1 MTKKILVGML
11 AFAMAFSGIVGPM
24 NSTLLCVRAAETST
38 QSGIVNFGRG
48 TASITIQGNTGQT
61 LVGKKFHLY
70 KLFHAENSVG
80 GESVNYTFNSE
91 YQTALR
97 HYRQQSV
104 AQPRHRDCAPSGK
117 DRPQRPCNWRIGC
130 RQRAFPEDYP
140 CLLCP
145 QARTLFCH

>member
-1 MTKKILVGML
+1 
-11 AFAMAFSGIVGPM
+11 MAFSGIAGPM

-91 YQTALR
+91 YQTALQNLVGKALLKTPSQVTEYEVIDYIQTMNTNEVEGANTSQILEGR
-97 HYRQQSV
+97 YSV
-104 AQPRHRDCAPSGK
+104 CQ
-117 DRPQRPCNWRIGC
+117 
-130 RQRAFPEDYP
+130 
-140 CLLCP
+140 
-145 QARTLFCH
+145 